1 MDTTIRMGDK
11 IATLINIFTVA
22 PENRQKLI
30 DLLRDGTETSIS
42 KLPGWISTNFL
53 SSTDGKRVIVY
64 SQWQSPKDIEAM
76 RQQPEMGPYLQRVA
90 ALASFEAMLCE
101 VNWVH
106 HA

>member
-1 MDTTIRMGDK
+1 MDTTIRMNDK

-22 PENRQKLI
+22 PENRQNLI
-30 DLLRDGTETSIS
+30 DLLRDGSETSIS

-53 SSTDGKRVIVY
+53 VSADGKRVIVY
-64 SQWQSPKDIEAM
+64 SQWRDAKDIDAM
-76 RQQPEMGPYLQRVA
+76 RQQPDMGPYLKRVA
-90 ALASFEAMLCE
+90 ALATFEAMLCE

>member
-1 MDTTIRMGDK
+1 MDTTIRMNDK

-22 PENRQKLI
+22 PENRQRLI
-30 DLLRDGTETSIS
+30 DLLRDGTETLIS

-53 SSTDGKRVIVY
+53 SSADGSRVLVY
-64 SQWQSPKDIEAM
+64 SQWRDAKDIDAM
-76 RQQPEMGPYLQRVA
+76 RQNPEMGRYLQRVA
-90 ALASFEAMLCE
+90 PLATFEAMLCE